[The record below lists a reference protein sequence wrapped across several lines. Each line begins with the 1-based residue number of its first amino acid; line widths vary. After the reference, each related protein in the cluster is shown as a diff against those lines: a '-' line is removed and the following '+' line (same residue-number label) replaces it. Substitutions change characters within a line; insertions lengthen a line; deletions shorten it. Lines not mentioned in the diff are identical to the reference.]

1 MKKALSLILALV
13 MCLSLCACGG
23 GNDPADT
30 PATEET
36 KSSTTEATAA
46 PTEAVTTT
54 PTETTNMVAL
64 GEKLTGDNIEITVKS
79 IEFAALLG
87 KDNTTRVFERDV
99 SWDKPGDGKVYTII
113 KFEYTN
119 LAKQEV
125 DMVRDVKIT
134 VVYKDGYEFASFD
147 EKKAYIFEDN
157 INGVFRQCCL
167 DTGGYVMELSP
178 LTSGSFFIA
187 IPVAEMVSTDTESP
201 IQIKVDY
208 GTNIK
213 GGASVSETVYIN
225 VQ

>member
-1 MKKALSLILALV
+1 MKKTISLLLALV
-13 MCLSLCACGG
+13 LCLSLCACGG
-23 GNDPADT
+23 ESNT
-30 PATEET
+30 PE
-36 KSSTTEATAA
+36 TTEATQAPTTEATEA
-46 PTEAVTTT
+46 PTEA
-54 PTETTNMVAL
+54 TNSVSV
-64 GEKLTGDNIEITVKS
+64 GEKLTGDNLEITVKS
-79 IEFAALLG
+79 VEFADLLG

-99 SWDKPGDGKVYTII
+99 SWDNPGDGKVYAII
-113 KFEYTN
+113 KFDYTN

-134 VVYKDGYEFASFD
+134 VVYKDGYEFVSFD
-147 EKKAYIFEDN
+147 ETKAYIFEDD

-178 LTSGSFFIA
+178 LTNGSFFIA

-208 GTNIK
+208 GKNIK
-213 GGASVSETVYIN
+213 GGASISETVYIK

>member
-1 MKKALSLILALV
+1 MKKAISLLLALV
-13 MCLSLCACGG
+13 LCLSLCACGG
-23 GNDPADT
+23 SNTDT
-30 PATEET
+30 PET
-36 KSSTTEATAA
+36 TQAPTTEVTETPTEA
-46 PTEAVTTT
+46 PTEAINAV
-54 PTETTNMVAL
+54 NV
-64 GEKLTGDNIEITVKS
+64 GEKLVGDNLEITVKS
-79 IEFAALLG
+79 IEFADLLG

-99 SWDKPGDGKVYTII
+99 SWDDPGDGKVYAII
-113 KFEYTN
+113 KFDYTN

-134 VVYKDGYEFASFD
+134 VVYRDGYEFASFD
-147 EKKAYIFEDN
+147 ETKAYIFEDD

-167 DTGGYVMELSP
+167 DTGGYVMKLSP

>member
-1 MKKALSLILALV
+1 MKKLISLLLALV
-13 MCLSLCACGG
+13 LCLSLCACGAKPAEDTEPTLETTITT
-23 GNDPADT
+23 DPET
-30 PATEET
+30 EPATE
-36 KSSTTEATAA
+36 
-46 PTEAVTTT
+46 PM
-54 PTETTNMVAL
+54 NVASL
-64 GEKLTGDNIEITVKS
+64 NEKYSGDNFEITVKS
-79 IEFAALLG
+79 IEFAELLG

-99 SWDKPGDGKVYTII
+99 SWDEPGDGKVFSII
-113 KFEYTN
+113 KFDYTN

-134 VVYKDGYEFASFD
+134 VDYKDGYEFASF
-147 EKKAYIFEDN
+147 EENKAYIFEDD

-167 DTGGYVMELSP
+167 DTGGYVMTLSP

-187 IPVAEMVSTDTESP
+187 IPVSEMVSTDTESP

-213 GGASVSETVYIN
+213 GGASIYETVYIK

>member
-1 MKKALSLILALV
+1 MMKKTISLLLALAL
-13 MCLSLCACGG
+13 CLSLCACGG
-23 GNDPADT
+23 NGT
-30 PATEET
+30 PEAPE
-36 KSSTTEATAA
+36 TTEAT
-46 PTEAVTTT
+46 EATSTVS
-54 PTETTNMVAL
+54 M
-64 GEKLTGDNIEITVKS
+64 GEKLTGDNMEITVKS
-79 IEFAALLG
+79 VDFAELLG

-99 SWDKPGDGKVYTII
+99 SWDNPGDGKVYAII
-113 KFEYTN
+113 KFDYTN

-147 EKKAYIFEDN
+147 EEKAYIFEDD

-187 IPVAEMVSTDTESP
+187 IPVAEMVSTDTKSP

-208 GTNIK
+208 GANIK
-213 GGASVSETVYIN
+213 GGAPISETVYIK